1 MAPPKDTARL
11 TVLVDNTVH
20 HETLLAE
27 HGLSFWIEKGN
38 KQILFDTGQSN
49 IIQTNAQ
56 ILGIDFAQADAI
68 VISHGHYDHT
78 GGLLGVL
85 DKAKQA
91 KLFLHPDA
99 LRSRFACDK
108 QKPGRNIGMPAV
120 TAQYLAQHDFSQSV
134 VWTTQPTEIGSG
146 ITVTGPIRRFTDFED
161 VGGAFFLDSFGDKP
175 DLLPDDQALFF
186 ETSRG
191 LVVVLGCAHS
201 GVVNTLHYIA
211 DYSGEKE
218 FYAVLGGMHL
228 SSASPER
235 IERTIEI
242 FRVHNVQR
250 IGPAHCTGIKAVA
263 KLWEAFPDRCFSC
276 WVGAKIEFEK

>member
-1 MAPPKDTARL
+1 MSTTKNTTCI
-11 TVLVDNTVH
+11 TVLVNNTARQQ
-20 HETLLAE
+20 TLLAE
-27 HGLSFWIEKGN
+27 HGLALWIEKG
-38 KQILFDTGQSN
+38 KQKILFDTGQSN

-56 ILGIDFAQADAI
+56 ILGIDFTRTDAI

-91 KLFLHPDA
+91 TLFLHPDA
-99 LRSRFACDK
+99 LQPKFAGDK
-108 QKPGRNIGMPAV
+108 HKSSRNIGMPAV
-120 TAQYLAQHDFSQSV
+120 TAQYLAQHNFLQSV

-146 ITVTGPIRRFTDFED
+146 ITVTGPIRRITDFED
-161 VGGAFFLDSFGDKP
+161 VGGAFFLDSFGEKS

-211 DYSGEKE
+211 DYTGEKE

-235 IERTIEI
+235 IERTIEA
-242 FRVHNVQR
+242 FRSHNVRR
-250 IGPAHCTGIKAVA
+250 IGPAHCTGIKAVT

-276 WVGAKIEFEK
+276 SVGTKIELEN